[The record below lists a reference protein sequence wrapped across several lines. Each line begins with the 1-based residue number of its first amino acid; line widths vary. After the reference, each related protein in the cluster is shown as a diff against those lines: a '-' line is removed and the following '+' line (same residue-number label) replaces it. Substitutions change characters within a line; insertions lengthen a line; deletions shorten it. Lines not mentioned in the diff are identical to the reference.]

1 MATLEPKKAI
11 FEPKMAIFEPKP
23 FVNPLG
29 KMSIFRLYELLLFLA

>member
-29 KMSIFRLYELLLFLA
+29 KMSIFRLHELLLFLA